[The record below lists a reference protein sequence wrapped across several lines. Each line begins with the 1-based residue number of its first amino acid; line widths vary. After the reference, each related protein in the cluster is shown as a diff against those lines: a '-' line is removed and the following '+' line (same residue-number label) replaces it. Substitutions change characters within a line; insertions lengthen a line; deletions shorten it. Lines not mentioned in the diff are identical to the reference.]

1 MDFAK
6 TIFTSHFF
14 WLCIYFL
21 PFQAWTQTPPELEK
35 KVDSLTNAYSLAKH
49 DTTRINVLLDWA
61 KIIRR
66 SDHEQYQS
74 LLNRADSLADAHL
87 NRKKEDPDKTIFLRK
102 KSRILNAKGDVLR
115 DKGEFDKALD
125 FYNEAQIVN
134 KKSGD
139 KGDMAS
145 TFNNIGIVYGMQA
158 EYETCEAWMMKSLD
172 IYKQLNDAN
181 GMANAYNN
189 LGNIHYYQGDYKP
202 AINFWTQS
210 LKMKE
215 KSGDKLGMA
224 NTLNNIGNIHKAQND
239 DTTAIS
245 YYQRSLK
252 LYEEIDHTNGMGV
265 TTSNLAGIYLDMG
278 QTRKAFEMYSQ
289 CLKVGLENE
298 DKKGI
303 SDAYNGLGLVYKSQ
317 NNLDSSKAYFLKS
330 LSIRESIGDTKGT
343 SETNNHLAKVWLAMG
358 NTKEAM
364 QCAEKSMQL
373 AKEMN
378 SLSHIKN
385 AAESLW
391 KIHKKNGNSTKAL
404 EMHELFVDMR
414 DSLESEE
421 NRMAIIRNE
430 FEYAYEKQMAKDS
443 IIAAEANK
451 IKDAELYA
459 KNLESRQRKLQNYIL
474 LGILGVTLILIA
486 IIFHR
491 FRVTKTQKGIIEHQK
506 QQVDQAYGILAIKNR
521 EITDSINYAKRIQY
535 AILPAHKRVKECL
548 NDSFILFQPKDI
560 VAGDFYWL
568 EERDGKILFA
578 ACDCTG
584 HGVPGAMVSVIC
596 VNGLNRAVRE
606 NGLTEPAKILDK
618 TREIVISEFEK
629 SDDEVKDG
637 MDVSLC
643 SLSLKDMSLQWSGA
657 NNPLWIFRKE
667 TLQIE
672 EIKPDK
678 QTIAKVEHPKSFT
691 THQVKVNKGD
701 IVYLFTDG
709 FKDQFGGPKGKK
721 FKASNLKKLLV
732 SLHEESMET
741 QKTRINEAFENWKG
755 NLEQV
760 DDVCIV
766 GVRIG

>member
-1 MDFAK
+1 MKF
-6 TIFTSHFF
+6 IWLFLLFF
-14 WLCIYFL
+14 PIQLLAQIPTEVQFKL
-21 PFQAWTQTPPELEK
+21 
-35 KVDSLTNAYSLAKH
+35 DSLHSVFQKAPNDTSRVNALIEQARLVK
-49 DTTRINVLLDWA
+49 RLDNTKFKEFLKEA
-61 KIIRR
+61 EKICDKNLNQNPSKKLEITFLKKK
-66 SDHEQYQS
+66 SK
-74 LLNRADSLADAHL
+74 LLNM
-87 NRKKEDPDKTIFLRK
+87 E
-102 KSRILNAKGDVLR
+102 GDMHR
-115 DKGEFDKALD
+115 DKGEYDQALD
-125 FYNEAQIVN
+125 FYNQALILN

-139 KGDMAS
+139 KPDMAS
-145 TFNNIGIVYGMQA
+145 TYNSIGIVYGMQA
-158 EYETCEAWMMKSLD
+158 EYETCESWMMKSLE
-172 IYKQLNDAN
+172 IYKETGDEN
-181 GMANAYNN
+181 GMANTYNN

-224 NTLNNIGNIHKAQND
+224 NTLNNIGNIHLAQND
-239 DTTAIS
+239 EVAAID

-252 LYEEIDHTNGMGV
+252 IYDEIDHPNGMVV
-265 TTSNLAGIYLDMG
+265 TSSNLAGIYLDQG
-278 QTRKAFEMYSQ
+278 KTKQALDMY
-289 CLKVGLENE
+289 LKCYSMSAKEE

-303 SDAYNGLGLVYKSQ
+303 SDAYNGIGTVYKA
-317 NNLDSSKAYFLKS
+317 NGDLDSAIFYFKQS
-330 LSIRESIGDTKGT
+330 LQIRDSIGDSKGR
-343 SETNNHLAKVWLAMG
+343 SETNNHLAKVYLEK
-358 NTKEAM
+358 NNLKEALKH
-364 QCAEKSMQL
+364 AETSMRL

-378 SLSHIKN
+378 SLSRIES
-385 AAESLW
+385 AAETLW
-391 KIHKKNGNSTKAL
+391 KIHKKMGNSSRAL
-404 EMHELFVDMR
+404 EMHELFIELR
-414 DSLESEE
+414 DSLKSEE
-421 NRMAIIRNE
+421 NRMEIIRNE
-430 FEYAYEKQMAKDS
+430 FEYEYEKQVSADS
-443 IIAAEANK
+443 ILAAEANK
-451 IKDAELYA
+451 VKDAELYA
-459 KNLESRQRKLQNYIL
+459 KNLESRQRKIQNYIL
-474 LGILGVTLILIA
+474 LGILGIALILGG

-491 FRVTKTQKGIIEHQK
+491 FRVTQTQKAIIEHQK
-506 QQVDQAYGILAIKNR
+506 RRVDQAYGFLEIKNR

-535 AILPAHKRVKECL
+535 AILPAAKRVKECL
-548 NDSFILFQPKDI
+548 HDSFILFQPKDI

-606 NGLTEPAKILDK
+606 NGLTNPAKILDK

-643 SLSLKDMSLQWSGA
+643 SLSLKDLTLQWSGA
-657 NNPLWIFRKE
+657 NNPLWIFRKS

-691 THQVKVNKGD
+691 AHQINVNKGD

-721 FKASNLKKLLV
+721 FKASNLKKLLL

-741 QKTRINEAFENWKG
+741 QKIRITETFENWKG